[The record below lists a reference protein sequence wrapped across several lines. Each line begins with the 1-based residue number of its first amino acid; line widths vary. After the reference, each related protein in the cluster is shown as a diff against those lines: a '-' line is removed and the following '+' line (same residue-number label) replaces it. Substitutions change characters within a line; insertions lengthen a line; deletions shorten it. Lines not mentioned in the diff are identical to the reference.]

1 MGGLKPWHVLMLLCC
16 MVGVT
21 GIVAAVVAIV
31 FATKKNRR

>member
-1 MGGLKPWHVLMLLCC
+1 MGALKPWHVLALLCC

-31 FATKKNRR
+31 FASKKNRG